1 MNLNKVIKFITDL
14 TSRKWYGKLTISI
27 ESGKIT
33 LIRKEE
39 SIKTL

>member
-1 MNLNKVIKFITDL
+1 MKLNAVIKLITDL
-14 TSRKWYGKLTISI
+14 IARKWYGKLTLSI

-39 SIKTL
+39 SIVKL